1 MLLNDTCELGK
12 RFLTIYLSKKTAKNN
27 TLKQKLPTFH
37 FAKNHIQNL
46 KKRHRITAVL
56 RERDITK

>member
-1 MLLNDTCELGK
+1 MITLALNKTAVTLKPKKMLLNDTCELEK

-37 FAKNHIQNL
+37 FAKNHI
-46 KKRHRITAVL
+46 
-56 RERDITK
+56 